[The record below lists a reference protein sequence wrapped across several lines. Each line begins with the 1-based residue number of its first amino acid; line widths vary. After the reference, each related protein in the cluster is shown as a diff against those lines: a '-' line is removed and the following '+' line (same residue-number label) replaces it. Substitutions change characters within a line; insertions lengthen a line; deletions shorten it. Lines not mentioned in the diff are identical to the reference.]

1 MHWPNWEPSLWTTE
15 VWKLSSDGKSPSLPG
30 PDFTRGHWN
39 DVKGFHHA
47 FATPEDEAA
56 AELAAETATLSLK
69 AQGMKEWLAKS
80 KKAEVSKEEA
90 EARVKQLSTQ
100 LEKTQK
106 KANGAESKELKD
118 AVKQAEKMLKQA
130 QKMLK

>member
-1 MHWPNWEPSLWTTE
+1 M
-15 VWKLSSDGKSPSLPG
+15 V
-30 PDFTRGHWN
+30 
-39 DVKGFHHA
+39 
-47 FATPEDEAA
+47 
-56 AELAAETATLSLK
+56 
-69 AQGMKEWLAKS
+69 
-80 KKAEVSKEEA
+80 KEEA
-90 EARVKQLSTQ
+90 EARVKQLSDQ

>member
-1 MHWPNWEPSLWTTE
+1 M
-15 VWKLSSDGKSPSLPG
+15 
-30 PDFTRGHWN
+30 
-39 DVKGFHHA
+39 
-47 FATPEDEAA
+47 
-56 AELAAETATLSLK
+56 
-69 AQGMKEWLAKS
+69 
-80 KKAEVSKEEA
+80 SKEEA

>member
-1 MHWPNWEPSLWTTE
+1 MAKAKQQTVEKIPS
-15 VWKLSSDGKSPSLPG
+15 
-30 PDFTRGHWN
+30 
-39 DVKGFHHA
+39 
-47 FATPEDEAA
+47 
-56 AELAAETATLSLK
+56 ELK
-69 AQGMKEWLAKS
+69 I
-80 KKAEVSKEEA
+80 SKEEA
-90 EARVKQLSTQ
+90 EARVKQLSDQ

>member
-1 MHWPNWEPSLWTTE
+1 M
-15 VWKLSSDGKSPSLPG
+15 
-30 PDFTRGHWN
+30 
-39 DVKGFHHA
+39 KGFHHA

-90 EARVKQLSTQ
+90 EARVKQLSDQ

-118 AVKQAEKMLKQA
+118 AVNEVMERTNISVMKNRLIKNLSKGTARE
-130 QKMLK
+130 